1 MGSELRKLREQANRT
16 ATDAA
21 THLGI
26 DRAKISNI
34 EAGYRGIS
42 PERLRNLAAFYRC
55 DDQALLDA
63 LCAIAREQR
72 GRHWW
77 DSMRESVPQDALDLA
92 EMEHHARHLH
102 AVNMLLIPGIIQTPE
117 YARAIFETRTPP
129 FTPAEIEARVKFR
142 TSRRRVFEKQH
153 PPIYEIIIHEAALRI
168 RYGGRR
174 VHEKQLLRLTAPE
187 PALPVTLRVIPFD
200 LENVP
205 GHAQSFLFTEGPV
218 PQLNSVQV
226 DTPFG
231 GVIVHEAEEV
241 ENYRAVL
248 GDVRRNSLPPEES
261 RKLVQKIIEEI

>member
-16 ATDAA
+16 ATEAA
-21 THLGI
+21 THLRI

-42 PERLRNLAAFYRC
+42 PERLRSLAAFYGC
-55 DDQALLDA
+55 DDQPLLDA

-77 DSMRESVPQDALDLA
+77 DSMRESVPQEALDLA

-102 AVNMLLIPGIIQTPE
+102 AVNMLLVPGILQIPE
-117 YARAIFETRTPP
+117 YARAIFESRTPP
-129 FTPAEIEARVKFR
+129 FTSEEIEARVKLR
-142 TSRRRVFEKQH
+142 TNRRKIFEKQH
-153 PPIYEIIIHEAALRI
+153 PPIYETIIHEAALRM

-174 VHEKQLLRLTAPE
+174 VHEKQLRRLIE
-187 PALPVTLRVIPFD
+187 PKPGLPVTLRVIPFD

-205 GHAQSFLFTEGPV
+205 GHAQSFLLSEGPV

-231 GVIVHEAEEV
+231 GVIIHEAEEV
-241 ENYRAVL
+241 KNYMAVL
-248 GDVRRNSLPPEES
+248 GNAKQNSLSPEES
-261 RKLVQKIIEEI
+261 RKLIEKII